1 MSYYPELDSHIK
13 NKREVDLNL
22 PINGKKSDSNV
33 SVGIH
38 TSNLVAKKKA
48 AKNLSSIKAQVDKL
62 DVVKF
67 SNAVDNIVAKKVVNN
82 KLNLKINTINTNI
95 PKIRLV
101 SKCYDSEKHN
111 IEKICQ

>member
-1 MSYYPELDSHIK
+1 MIYYPELDSHIK

-33 SVGIH
+33 SVGVH
-38 TSNLVAKKKA
+38 TSNLAAKKKA
-48 AKNLSSIKAQVDKL
+48 AKNLSSIKGQVDKL

-67 SNAVDNIVAKKVVNN
+67 SNAVDNIDVKKVVND
-82 KLNLKINTINTNI
+82 KLNWNINTIDTNI

>member
-1 MSYYPELDSHIK
+1 M
-13 NKREVDLNL
+13 
-22 PINGKKSDSNV
+22 
-33 SVGIH
+33 
-38 TSNLVAKKKA
+38 
-48 AKNLSSIKAQVDKL
+48 SSIKAQVDKL